1 MKLSKIRIAK
11 HLTQEDLA
19 ELSGVAVE
27 TISHIERGKH
37 PPRLDTMLKISRS
50 LGVELTDIDEF
61 KQRIA
66 A

>member
-1 MKLSKIRIAK
+1 MKLRYIRIAK

-37 PPRLDTMLKISRS
+37 PPKLDTMLSLARS
-50 LGVELTDIDEF
+50 LDLELTDIDEF

>member
-1 MKLSKIRIAK
+1 MKLRYIRISK

-37 PPRLDTMLKISRS
+37 RPKRDTMLKLDRS
-50 LGVELTDIDEF
+50 LDLDLDNIDEF
-61 KQRIA
+61 KQRISA
-66 A
+66 